1 MPHAVVAVFL
11 VAHGLIT
18 AAIGFGTVTGPG
30 SAAMATPSWMAWWPG
45 SFGRSWLLEALDV
58 GNGPTVLGGLLW
70 LVAGLALVAGG
81 LGWFGV
87 SGLHEMRITLLVGG
101 AALSLLALALYFHPF
116 FLVAVGINLAI
127 LVLLWGRLGVGAVAS

>member
-1 MPHAVVAVFL
+1 MPHAVVAAFL
-11 VAHGLIT
+11 VGHGLIT
-18 AAIGFGTVTGPG
+18 TAIGFGTVAGPN
-30 SAAMATPSWMAWWPG
+30 SAAMATPPWMAWWPG
-45 SFGRSWLLEALDV
+45 PFGRSWLLEALHV
-58 GNGPTVLGGLLW
+58 GNGPAMLGGLVW

-101 AALSLLALALYFHPF
+101 AALSLLALALYFHPS

-127 LVLLWGRLGVGAVAS
+127 LVLLWARLGAAGVTT

>member
-1 MPHAVVAVFL
+1 
-11 VAHGLIT
+11 
-18 AAIGFGTVTGPG
+18 
-30 SAAMATPSWMAWWPG
+30 
-45 SFGRSWLLEALDV
+45 
-58 GNGPTVLGGLLW
+58 VLGGLLW